1 MNELV
6 ENIVG
11 IPLLV
16 LGAIIGILCI
26 RFNCIWCLYE
36 KQYEIKN
43 TNVGLIS

>member
-1 MNELV
+1 MSELV

-16 LGAIIGILCI
+16 LGAIIGILGI
-26 RFNCIWCLYE
+26 PFIYIWCLYE

-43 TNVGLIS
+43 TYVRLIS